1 MTMRTWRGTVLF
13 TGTLATIAVAA
24 GAKFAGA
31 DASAINATGG
41 TGTTTQSGTGTAAGT
56 TSGTA
61 AQAGS
66 TTSKVITGSSV
77 AMPYG
82 NVQVAVTFTGTKITS
97 VQTLRAP
104 NGGRSGQINGYATPI
119 LGQEAV
125 AAGSA
130 KIDSVSGA
138 TYTSE
143 AYMQSLQSAI
153 DKLGK

>member
-31 DASAINATGG
+31 DATAITATGG
-41 TGTTTQSGTGTAAGT
+41 TGTTTQTGAGNAAGT
-56 TSGTA
+56 TGPA
-61 AQAGS
+61 APAGS
-66 TTSKVITGSSV
+66 TTSKVVTGSSV
-77 AMPYG
+77 NMPYG

-97 VQTLRAP
+97 VQTLVAP
-104 NGGRSGQINGYATPI
+104 GGGRSGQINGHATPI

-138 TYTSE
+138 TYTSA
-143 AYMQSLQSAI
+143 AYTQSLQSAI

>member
-31 DASAINATGG
+31 DATVITATGG
-41 TGTTTQSGTGTAAGT
+41 TGTTTQTGAGT
-56 TSGTA
+56 TAGTTGPA
-61 AQAGS
+61 APAGS
-66 TTSKVITGSSV
+66 TTAKVITGSSV
-77 AMPYG
+77 SMPYG

-104 NGGRSGQINGYATPI
+104 SGGRSSQINGYATPI

-138 TYTSE
+138 TYTSA
-143 AYMQSLQSAI
+143 AYTQSLQSAI

>member
-31 DASAINATGG
+31 DATAIQSTGG

-56 TSGTA
+56 GA
-61 AQAGS
+61 AAPAGS

-77 AMPYG
+77 NMPYG

-97 VQTLRAP
+97 VQTVRAP
-104 NGGRSGQINGYATPI
+104 SGGRSGQINSYAAPI

-143 AYMQSLQSAI
+143 AYVQSLQSAI